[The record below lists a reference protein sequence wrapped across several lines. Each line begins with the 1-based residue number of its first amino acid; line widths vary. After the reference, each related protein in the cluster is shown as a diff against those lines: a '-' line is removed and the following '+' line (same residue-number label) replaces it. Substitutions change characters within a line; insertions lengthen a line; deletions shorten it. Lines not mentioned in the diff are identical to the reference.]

1 MASVGKASLTIVP
14 KFDNLGKTVTS
25 ALNGVNGAK
34 AGEKT
39 GEQYASGFGKGT
51 SGLVKSGAVMGV
63 FSAATSRAMD
73 MISSSVSGAV
83 SRLDT
88 LNNYPRVMQALGYSA
103 EASESSIAKMSDHLT
118 GLPTALNDMTSTVQG
133 IAAVTGDL
141 DQATAAGLA
150 LNDMLLA
157 SGSSTALTSA
167 AMEQFRQMLAKGKP
181 EMQDWK
187 SLTSAMPGQMNQLAQ
202 SLLGPTANAND
213 LYEALGGGGAEA
225 TISMDAL
232 MAKMVEL
239 DTTGTESF
247 TSFAD
252 QAKNATG
259 GIESSISNMETAIA
273 RGMAGVMDSI
283 GSENISGAIKDV
295 GGAFESALGLV
306 GAAIETAKPYIGG
319 FVGLLKDIGP
329 SAVPAIAGLAGLAA
343 AGKGLGGLA
352 SAVANASNA
361 FGGIKGVAKGASESL
376 LALSASMKSGSRAS
390 EALFRASGAL
400 GGAMGGP
407 LVVGIGAAVAATG
420 LIVGAFMDAK
430 KKSDDF
436 AKATTGLS
444 DAASRAAGLDEYAGK
459 VDGVG
464 TSASLSA
471 LSVDDL
477 TEAMG
482 RHADKINEI
491 TGEAETQIAQL
502 DTARGVI
509 DAYAGQTD
517 LSADAQGRLEWA
529 LMLVNE
535 QFGLSITASDVAKN
549 SYIDQDGAVQALTSN
564 VDKLVESKKKEI
576 ELAALSS
583 ALTVAMEGE
592 SQAADTLAVA
602 RKNASDATESWIQNY
617 MAQTG
622 ASRESAEA
630 LAGQQ
635 SSLAGVNGELATATA
650 EYSTARDASARLRE
664 ELGDSSV
671 AASDSADAYDK
682 WGNSLE
688 SLFTSVLKTHGTT
701 FAGLKDDLRTLGA
714 STEDLSNL
722 SEEELLRLADAYDGT
737 ASSAAGAL
745 DELGVEMDEA
755 KKKTAIAADG
765 IKEAFEDMGL
775 SFDGIDVRTFS
786 QKLADAGVSTEQL
799 NAVGSLNLAQLA
811 ESCGGNMDAMV
822 FYIQHYNDTPILDK
836 DGNVQ
841 VDKASLVDAQGNVY
855 TWNGTDL
862 YNKDGTAV
870 VDDVSLNDAQGNV
883 WTWNGTALVPKGTTA
898 TVDDGSVRGAIDT
911 RENWN
916 NGSLFD
922 KYANASINIF
932 RNITDFFTGGS
943 GNAAGGIRLNAEGG
957 YRFHAAGAIA
967 HKAVPLDIVG
977 EDGAEAIVP
986 LTNKRYSLPFAKT
999 LAEQMGSVGGAVAYN
1014 YYGDV
1019 YVEASTISE
1028 LNDLTDF
1035 FEKAYRDGR
1044 AR

>member
-1 MASVGKASLTIVP
+1 MESVGKASLTIVP

-39 GEQYASGFGKGT
+39 GEQYTSGFSKGT

-283 GSENISGAIKDV
+283 GSDTISGAIKGV

-376 LALSASMKSGSRAS
+376 LSLSASMKSGSRTS
-390 EALFRASGAL
+390 EALSRASGAL

-407 LVVGIGAAVAATG
+407 LVVGIGLAVAAAG
-420 LIVGAFMDAK
+420 LLAGAYMDSEK
-430 KKSDDF
+430 RSKTF
-436 AKATTGLS
+436 EKATAGLS
-444 DAASRAAGLDEYAGK
+444 DAVKAADSPIRGIAGAYDSLAESADKASVSLGDVKDRVGEAMESQADLATSMQERNDAMNTSVGLLETYKDTISEHANQTNLDAREQMELKFAIEQVNEQCGTQYEVIDAANGVIADQNGIVQENTDEILKNIDARQSQLRVQALEENYKDTYKQQYEDLQVLNDAKHAQTLAQEQYDDALARGAKNSQQGNEILKQYKHNLDDANEATETAQRLY
-459 VDGVG
+459 DES
-464 TSASLSA
+464 SASLDA
-471 LSVDDL
+471 ITKGMVDASSGADVL
-477 TEAMG
+477 RVAIEAMG
-482 RHADKINEI
+482 DGVSKAAGDV
-491 TGEAETQIAQL
+491 GL
-502 DTARGVI
+502 D
-509 DAYAGQTD
+509 
-517 LSADAQGRLEWA
+517 
-529 LMLVNE
+529 
-535 QFGLSITASDVAKN
+535 
-549 SYIDQDGAVQALTSN
+549 
-564 VDKLVESKKKEI
+564 VESLSTELANAGISAEEMSKISKDAFADMLSGSGGDITKLTAMI
-576 ELAALSS
+576 ELY
-583 ALTVAMEGE
+583 
-592 SQAADTLAVA
+592 
-602 RKNASDATESWIQNY
+602 N
-617 MAQTG
+617 
-622 ASRESAEA
+622 
-630 LAGQQ
+630 
-635 SSLAGVNGELATATA
+635 
-650 EYSTARDASARLRE
+650 
-664 ELGDSSV
+664 SV
-671 AASDSADAYDK
+671 P
-682 WGNSLE
+682 L
-688 SLFTSVLKTHGTT
+688 
-701 FAGLKDDLRTLGA
+701 
-714 STEDLSNL
+714 
-722 SEEELLRLADAYDGT
+722 
-737 ASSAAGAL
+737 
-745 DELGVEMDEA
+745 
-755 KKKTAIAADG
+755 I
-765 IKEAFEDMGL
+765 
-775 SFDGIDVRTFS
+775 
-786 QKLADAGVSTEQL
+786 
-799 NAVGSLNLAQLA
+799 
-811 ESCGGNMDAMV
+811 
-822 FYIQHYNDTPILDK
+822 DK
-836 DGNVQ
+836 DGNVNIE
-841 VDKASLVDAQGNVY
+841 DSKLVDAQGNVY
-855 TWNGTDL
+855 TWNDGVLLDKKGVAAVNDLSLTD
-862 YNKDGTAV
+862 
-870 VDDVSLNDAQGNV
+870 SQGNV
-883 WTWNGTALVPKGTTA
+883 WVWNGTGLDSKSAIAVVTGNAADGTA
-898 TVDDGSVRGAIDT
+898 EGRVIDT
-911 RENWN
+911 RV
-916 NGSLFD
+916 
-922 KYANASINIF
+922 SINSLRGKEERVQINGNYVEAGTSIWDLGSAI
-932 RNITDFFTGGS
+932 RNLGS
-943 GNAAGGIRLNAEGG
+943 KTIDIVTNFLTNGTRPNAAGG

-986 LTNKRYSLPFAKT
+986 LTNKRYSLPFART
-999 LAEQMGSVGGAVAYN
+999 LAEQMGEVASGGGSAAVIAWLDAN
-1014 YYGDV
+1014 LGRLIAENTPK
-1019 YVEASTISE
+1019 EARVM
-1028 LNDLTDF
+1028 TDK
-1035 FEKAYRDGR
+1035 EAERWIMRTVRGN
-1044 AR
+1044 A